1 MRLPAWLSVIL
12 LALVV
17 VRVGGVV
24 YSAVTN
30 THGDYYASLPGA
42 YVRTVNPV
50 LWDSPDMQG
59 AMGYHLD
66 TYYHGPIQYLTLYGV
81 AYFDSYEQIAR
92 VLLPIYLLV
101 IGATIFCLL
110 GALRMLAP
118 GVPFTLPVVVAT
130 LVFFPLLQSFLQ
142 REFEVVVLFGLA
154 AALFLLVA
162 GRRAAA
168 GALLAYVAWFKYVPM
183 LFAGYLAFRR
193 WFKAFFVFAL
203 TSAAIL
209 LLAHGLFDLAL
220 FFNNNVPGH
229 AWQVLNVIGYDFR
242 PDVAGELVGFGFCS
256 GWFASETTLANVRHG
271 FCSIGARW
279 PWFPPNVAYL
289 VVCGIVAFV
298 YLRAHVEFER
308 DRSLT
313 PDRERWRRALE
324 FSIVTTICACFFF
337 AHYYYLILL
346 VVPLMVLLVRY
357 LARNDHVF
365 LVAWAIAYVLLSAF
379 VVPTGVLTR
388 LLGTDVWA
396 HYIKDGWFL
405 YGELLLMGLL
415 LREYPSTQRPHTLTF
430 DLSVRYMSKLKAWRT
445 QNPICRKARS
455 TC

>member
-12 LALVV
+12 LALAV

-24 YSAVTN
+24 TAAVTN

-50 LWDSPDMQG
+50 LWESPDMQG

-66 TYYHGPIQYLTLYGV
+66 TYYHGPVQYLTLYPV
-81 AYFDSYEQIAR
+81 AYLDSYEQIAR
-92 VLLPIYLLV
+92 VLLPIYAVV
-101 IGATIFCLL
+101 IGATILCLL

-118 GVPFTLPVVVAT
+118 GVPFTVPVVAAT
-130 LVFFPLLQSFLQ
+130 LLFFPLLQSYLQ

-154 AALFLLVA
+154 SALWLLLADRRGA
-162 GRRAAA
+162 G
-168 GALLAYVAWFKYVPM
+168 GALLAYVAWFKYVPL
-183 LFAGYLAFRR
+183 LFAGYLVLRG
-193 WFKAFFVFAL
+193 WFSAVLVFAL
-203 TSAAIL
+203 TSVVIL
-209 LLAHGLFDLAL
+209 LVAHGLFDLSL

-229 AWQVLNVIGYDFR
+229 AWQVLNVASYAFR
-242 PDVAGELVGFGFCS
+242 PDAAEELVGFGFCS
-256 GWFASETTLANVRHG
+256 GWFASETTLANIRHA

-298 YLRAHVEFER
+298 YLRAHVTLER
-308 DRSLT
+308 DRSIS
-313 PDRERWRRALE
+313 PARERWRRAVE

-346 VVPLMVLLVRY
+346 VVPLIVLLVRY
-357 LARNDHVF
+357 LSRHDYAS
-365 LVAWAIAYVLLSAF
+365 LAAWAIAYALISAF
-379 VVPTGVLTR
+379 VVPTGVLTCV
-388 LLGTDVWA
+388 LGTDVWA

-405 YGELLLMGLL
+405 YGELLLVALL
-415 LREYPSTQRPHTLTF
+415 LREYSA
-430 DLSVRYMSKLKAWRT
+430 LSRGD
-445 QNPICRKARS
+445 
-455 TC
+455 